1 MANPSAYNGQA
12 LVGSV
17 AVLAAYGANSGGSA
31 GLLSKVYANDA
42 AAASAGV
49 PIGSEYLNS
58 STGAVTVRQ
67 T

>member
-1 MANPSAYNGQA
+1 MPNPTAYDGQA

-17 AVLAAYGANSGGSA
+17 AVLAAYGANPGGSS
-31 GLLSKVYANDA
+31 GLLAKVYANDA
-42 AAASAGV
+42 AAAIAGL